1 MGPLLGQELKA
12 HSRAADPLEM
22 ERVGENVS
30 FFAAL
35 AVVALITGVIAVWLA
50 VGVGG
55 QMATLYADD
64 LGTVAAVVAA
74 TILCLRAG
82 LRLEGPMRRFW
93 WLLAAAC
100 GAWALGEVIWAVYD
114 LILHQDVP
122 VPSWADIGY
131 LTAIPLAVAA
141 LLFHPALHGR
151 GVRVARGI
159 FDGLVIATALL
170 FLSWTLVLGPLWH
183 ETDLTTAGGVVAL
196 AYPFGD
202 AVILFFIVL
211 VVRAL
216 PKGEN
221 LALWCL
227 LAGLLALALAD
238 SSYAYLTEVKNYGA
252 GDILDVG
259 WIVGYLGIALGAFC
273 ADRPSVVPRT
283 NASVPSLTA
292 FVAPFMPILVALIF
306 ISVEIELGHRPDQVA
321 LIVAFAL
328 VVLVLARQALLL
340 ADMVSQHGAP
350 GSNRLERLRATVLA
364 SMPEAPSA
372 EPSPR
377 PKASGVE

>member
-1 MGPLLGQELKA
+1 
-12 HSRAADPLEM
+12 M
-22 ERVGENVS
+22 ERVRERVS
-30 FFAAL
+30 FFGAVALAAL
-35 AVVALITGVIAVWLA
+35 MTGVIAAWLA
-50 VGVGG
+50 LDIGG
-55 QMATLYADD
+55 QTATLYVDD
-64 LGTVAAVVAA
+64 LGTVLAVLTA
-74 TILCLRAG
+74 TILCVRAG
-82 LRLEGPMRRFW
+82 LRQVGPMRRFW
-93 WLLAAAC
+93 WLLAAAS

-114 LILHQDVP
+114 LILRQEVP

-141 LLFHPALHGR
+141 LLCHPALHGR
-151 GVRVARGI
+151 GVRVARGV

-227 LAGLLALALAD
+227 LAGLLALALSD
-238 SSYAYLTEVKNYGA
+238 STYAYLTEVKNYGA
-252 GDILDVG
+252 GDILDIG

-273 ADRPSVVPRT
+273 ADRSTVARRAD
-283 NASVPSLTA
+283 ASAPSLTA
-292 FVAPFMPILVALIF
+292 FVAPFLPILVALTF
-306 ISVEIELGHRPDQVA
+306 IGVEIELGHRPDQVA

-350 GSNRLERLRATVLA
+350 GSNRLERLRAVVLA
-364 SMPEAPSA
+364 SMPDAPGA